1 MDDSFRD
8 EVLEHRDDAH
18 RVVESIGELSSSAF
32 SEGDLVFGFIVEGEY
47 RCIFIPS
54 TGDGNE
60 MNSSPVGMFRWCCI
74 GVAGWCSPANCD
86 DADAVLIGVERLTC
100 CSPECLIWVLMFVE
114 NTNTTIAVVCED
126 LGLGNVKR
134 VSLSIKDV
142 VADDVCELFGVFHV
156 QTVPTFSDTARIP
169 LMTFYGRPISGWRG
183 TPKGQTP
190 PGEIEGY
197 GPPGFPHWGWQHR
210 EPNNH
215 YQKKKNQNY

>member
-1 MDDSFRD
+1 
-8 EVLEHRDDAH
+8 
-18 RVVESIGELSSSAF
+18 
-32 SEGDLVFGFIVEGEY
+32 
-47 RCIFIPS
+47 
-54 TGDGNE
+54 
-60 MNSSPVGMFRWCCI
+60 
-74 GVAGWCSPANCD
+74 
-86 DADAVLIGVERLTC
+86 
-100 CSPECLIWVLMFVE
+100 MFVE